1 MKRVLI
7 LLALAFFTFQSL
19 AQDTKW
25 KITGATAISF
35 DFENQTETYTDN
47 LEMSGRKVS
56 GIITYSIDTARRVKI
71 SREIIFPQLHPYIT
85 ETDAWWRVFRAYERG
100 IYDDDFAPVLLIDSL
115 KFTPGKLKSARID
128 GFLEFK
134 HEVSKSGL
142 SLTRKF
148 YPSTEDPVFF
158 ETWSLKNETDEPLN
172 IETGKLMRRRDNFG
186 SAGAIVRTAIKNDY
200 GAPEKFTLAP
210 GENFKFSLEFSAMTD
225 NVFSSKKSVDY
236 AAQRSDFLRKVSE
249 NLILE
254 TPNKTLNTFFNFAKI
269 RASESIFDSKLGLI
283 HSPGGGRYYVGIWAN
298 DQAEYV
304 SPLFPYLGY
313 DLGNQSAINC
323 YRAFAGEINPE
334 YKPLRYAF
342 ELEGIPP
349 PFYLDRGDAAM
360 IAYGAAQFVLT
371 YGKEETAREFYPLIE
386 WCLEYCRRQLNAA
399 GVVKSESDEMEG
411 RIETGTANLSTSALY
426 YGALNLAA
434 DLTATLKMPKKLT
447 ENYRKHA
454 AELAISIEKY
464 FGATVE
470 GLPTYKYYAEH
481 DKLRHWICL
490 PLVVGIDSR
499 KDATV
504 EALFDRL
511 WTENGVHVEKNSD
524 NPAVAKIFWDRGTLY
539 ALRGTFLAGATE
551 KSLEKLIEYSEK
563 RLLGDRVPYA
573 VEAYPE
579 GNMAH
584 LSAESGLYCRI
595 FTEGLF
601 GIVPTGLRS
610 FEMTPRLPAEWFEMN
625 LRNVRA
631 FGNDFDIEVTRH
643 DGQLFLQIKNNR
655 NGQIAFNSHIPE
667 GETVQIKF

>member
-254 TPNKTLNTFFNFAKI
+254 TPNETLNTFFNFAKI

-434 DLTATLKMPKKLT
+434 DLTATLKMPKKQT
-447 ENYRKHA
+447 ENYRKQA
-454 AELAISIEKY
+454 AELATNIEKY

-595 FTEGLF
+595 FTEGMF

-667 GETVQIKF
+667 GETVQIEF

>member
-1 MKRVLI
+1 MKKI
-7 LLALAFFTFQSL
+7 SLLLTLAFLTFRVQ
-19 AQDTKW
+19 AQNYW
-25 KITGATAISF
+25 KITGTTEISF
-35 DFENQTETYTDN
+35 DLENQTETYTDN
-47 LEMSGRKVS
+47 LEMSGRKAS
-56 GIITYSIDTARRVKI
+56 GIITYSIDTVRRVKI

-85 ETDAWWRVFRAYERG
+85 ETDEWWRVFRAYERG
-100 IYDDDFAPVLLIDSL
+100 IYEDDFSPVLLIDSL
-115 KFTPGKLKSARID
+115 KFAPGKLKAARID
-128 GFLEFK
+128 GFLEF
-134 HEVSKSGL
+134 EFETSKSGL

-148 YPSTEDPVFF
+148 YPAAVDPVFF
-158 ETWSLKNETDEPLN
+158 ETWNLKNETDKPLT
-172 IETGKLMRRRDNFG
+172 IQAGKLFRRRDNFSPDG
-186 SAGAIVRTAIKNDY
+186 TIIRTVVKNDFD
-200 GAPEKFTLAP
+200 APEKFTLAP
-210 GENFKFSLEFSAMTD
+210 GDEFSFNLEFSAMTD
-225 NVFSSKKSVDY
+225 DMFMGKKSVDY
-236 AAQRSDFLRKVSE
+236 AAQRSDFLQKVSE

-254 TPNKTLNTFFNFAKI
+254 TPNETLNTFFNFAKI

-304 SPLFPYLGY
+304 SPFFPYLGY
-313 DLGNQSAINC
+313 DLGNESAINC
-323 YRAFAGEINPE
+323 YRAFAKEINPE
-334 YKPLRYAF
+334 YKPMRYAF

-371 YGKEETAREFYPLIE
+371 YGKEETTREFYPLIE

-411 RIETGTANLSTSALY
+411 RIETGDANLSTSALY

-434 DLTATLKMPKKLT
+434 DLTATLKMPQQQT
-447 ENYRKHA
+447 ETYRKQA
-454 AELAISIEKY
+454 EELAANIEKY
-464 FGATVE
+464 FGATIE

-524 NPAVAKIFWDRGTLY
+524 NPAISEIFWDRGTLY

-595 FTEGLF
+595 FTEGMF

-610 FEMTPRLPAEWFEMN
+610 FELTPRLPAEWAEMN
-625 LRNVRA
+625 LRNIQA
-631 FGNDFDIEVTRH
+631 FGNSFDIEVTRH
-643 DGQLFLQIKNNR
+643 DGELFLKIKDSKNGKFIFNNSFKK
-655 NGQIAFNSHIPE
+655 G
-667 GETVQIKF
+667 GTVKIELP